1 MFATAVAALAVL
13 TAPSVGITQNRAVPA
28 DTIIKLER
36 TACFGECPVYEV
48 TIDGRGNVT
57 YVGRK
62 FVRIEGR
69 RTARIPVARVA
80 ALLDMA
86 NEIGFFDLRDKY
98 RTVRNPDGSETFV
111 TDLPTTIV
119 TITRAGAT
127 KRVEDYYGA
136 PDSLHDLE
144 LEIDNAAGTSG
155 WVERGKRPAD
165 TKATLFDV
173 PRVDQCDQ
181 CAPRDASSQLHHTF
195 GDRRHCAP
203 SHRLFAG
210 LRVSVPPR
218 LHYGHLHRA

>member
-1 MFATAVAALAVL
+1 MFATAVVALAIL
-13 TAPSVGITQNRAVPA
+13 TAPSAGVTQNRAVPE

-36 TACFGECPVYEV
+36 TACFGECPVYAV
-48 TIDGRGNVT
+48 TIDARGNVT

-62 FVRIEGR
+62 FVRMEGR

-86 NEIGFFDLRDKY
+86 NKIGFFDLRDKY

-136 PDSLHDLE
+136 PHSLHDLE

-165 TKATLFDV
+165 TKAT
-173 PRVDQCDQ
+173 R
-181 CAPRDASSQLHHTF
+181 
-195 GDRRHCAP
+195 
-203 SHRLFAG
+203 
-210 LRVSVPPR
+210 
-218 LHYGHLHRA
+218 